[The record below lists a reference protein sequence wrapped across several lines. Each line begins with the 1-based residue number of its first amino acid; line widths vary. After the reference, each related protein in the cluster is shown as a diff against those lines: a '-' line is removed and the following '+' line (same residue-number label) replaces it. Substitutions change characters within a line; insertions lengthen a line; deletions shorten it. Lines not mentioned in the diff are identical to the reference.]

1 MRSLTKSNIIQS
13 DTALQPQLSK
23 SKILAV
29 NANIDILTE
38 YIKGHGNPYIKSES
52 GSQKLKNFATQVM
65 VDPIITKRLLGFFKD
80 AKEAFKSYH
89 HMVYIEKP
97 SLLHDKIKKL
107 NLPKF
112 DDVLQSQLKDQ
123 NLIKQKQKNANR
135 AISFYLIAREKSFA
149 VQDILSYDFT
159 NSSVLY
165 KGNYM
170 SKTTQKSQLLH
181 QLQKDLCNTDYD
193 FDAANESAVMIDFLS
208 FVRTRKFPKE
218 TIKTFNDFVKYIYN
232 NACTVCACNEI
243 HFIFDSHI

>member
-1 MRSLTKSNIIQS
+1 M
-13 DTALQPQLSK
+13 
-23 SKILAV
+23 
-29 NANIDILTE
+29 
-38 YIKGHGNPYIKSES
+38 
-52 GSQKLKNFATQVM
+52 
-65 VDPIITKRLLGFFKD
+65 
-80 AKEAFKSYH
+80 
-89 HMVYIEKP
+89 
-97 SLLHDKIKKL
+97 
-107 NLPKF
+107 
-112 DDVLQSQLKDQ
+112 
-123 NLIKQKQKNANR
+123 
-135 AISFYLIAREKSFA
+135 SFYLIAREKSFA

-165 KGNYM
+165 EGNYM

-243 HFIFDSHI
+243 HFIFDSHILTLVKKILKAQKRRFVNRIGQS